1 MFIFDPFSTTSS
13 TANVL
18 VARGSVQPSR
28 LKLKNRVFTRITF
41 LYCFDFHDEGILTR
55 KSATIGP
62 GSFVKISKELEK
74 HIYNVSIK
82 NVFECTILRRSGE
95 NYSFDKDMDPKLCSP
110 EKVEKSN
117 FKLPGTVEI
126 SEKEP
131 EAEDEN
137 ENDEDTK
144 TKPDPK
150 GSLYSCPNNFC
161 SADYIRYKNYL
172 KHVRN
177 GLCKIRLRDKS
188 EMDHLKIL
196 WFNRFGIQGNSQ
208 LTKETS
214 R

>member
-1 MFIFDPFSTTSS
+1 M
-13 TANVL
+13 
-18 VARGSVQPSR
+18 ARGSVQPSR
-28 LKLKNRVFTRITF
+28 LKLKTRVFTRITF
-41 LYCFDFHDEGILTR
+41 LYCFDFKDEGILTR

-62 GSFVKISKELEK
+62 GSFVKITKQLESY
-74 HIYNVSIK
+74 IYSVSIK
-82 NVFECTILRRSGE
+82 NIFECEILRRSGE
-95 NYSFDKDMDPKLCSP
+95 NCSFDENMDPKFCSP
-110 EKVEKSN
+110 EKVEKSK

-126 SEKEP
+126 SETEP

-144 TKPDPK
+144 TNPDKK

-172 KHVRN
+172 KHVRT
-177 GLCKIRLRDKS
+177 GLCKVRLRDKS

-196 WFNRFGIQGNSQ
+196 WFSRFGIQGNSQ

>member
-1 MFIFDPFSTTSS
+1 
-13 TANVL
+13 
-18 VARGSVQPSR
+18 
-28 LKLKNRVFTRITF
+28 LKKRVFTRITF
-41 LYCFDFHDEGILTR
+41 IYCFDFHDEGILTR

-62 GSFVKISKELEK
+62 GSFVKITKKLESY
-74 HIYNVSIK
+74 IYSVSIK

-95 NYSFDKDMDPKLCSP
+95 NYSFDKDMDPELCSP

-117 FKLPGTVEI
+117 FKLPGTIEI

-137 ENDEDTK
+137 ENNEDTK
-144 TKPDPK
+144 TKPDLN

-161 SADYIRYKNYL
+161 TADYIRYKNYQ
-172 KHVRN
+172 KHVSN
-177 GLCKIRLRDKS
+177 GLCKLRLWDKS

-196 WFNRFGIQGNSQ
+196 WFSRFGIQGNSQ